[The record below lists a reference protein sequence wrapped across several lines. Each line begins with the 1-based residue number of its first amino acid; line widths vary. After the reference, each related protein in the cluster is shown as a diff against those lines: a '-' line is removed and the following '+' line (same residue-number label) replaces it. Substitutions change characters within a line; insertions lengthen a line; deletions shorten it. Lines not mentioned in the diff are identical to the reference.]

1 MSRITSSE
9 ASIFSAPS
17 HSILIH
23 ACNTKGVWGSGVA
36 LEFKNR
42 YPAAYASY
50 RTHCLNPPPG
60 ISLAKHQAS
69 LVGTALLIAPLPFP
83 TNTNNLTESDS
94 KSAIPTSSTHHI
106 ACLYTSLSYGRSRS
120 PPETI
125 LQNTQAAMADL
136 ETQIAGLRSRTG
148 EKQKV
153 GEVWAVRINS
163 GRFGVEWDRTK
174 EVLEEGGLDLVVVS
188 GLGVEAAEAE
198 GEMGMKDKV

>member
-1 MSRITSSE
+1 
-9 ASIFSAPS
+9 
-17 HSILIH
+17 
-23 ACNTKGVWGSGVA
+23 
-36 LEFKNR
+36 
-42 YPAAYASY
+42 
-50 RTHCLNPPPG
+50 
-60 ISLAKHQAS
+60 
-69 LVGTALLIAPLPFP
+69 
-83 TNTNNLTESDS
+83 
-94 KSAIPTSSTHHI
+94 
-106 ACLYTSLSYGRSRS
+106 
-120 PPETI
+120 
-125 LQNTQAAMADL
+125 MADL